1 MHKTLAANATRTSLA
16 LTWLRA
22 GRSFFVCDTGG
33 VLNQVTHFYSFP
45 SLAVRAG
52 IRSTLAANKE
62 WQRYIDQARPFVA
75 HQESMIMLEAS
86 DCHAAAGVPPASQF
100 SPPARTATPALYEMR
115 TYQLILGYNPV
126 PELRTA
132 FRAGLPSKVSRDK
145 EGKLVLMCY
154 SDVGRVFVT
163 ALLLSPRAERS
174 HALAPQRAEQSY

>member
-1 MHKTLAANATRTSLA
+1 MQRLAANPPRTLRA
-16 LTWLRA
+16 LTQPRA
-22 GRSFFVCDTGG
+22 ARSFFVCDTGG

-45 SLAVRAG
+45 SLAARAG

-132 FRAGLPSKVSRDK
+132 FRTGAWRG
-145 EGKLVLMCY
+145 
-154 SDVGRVFVT
+154 
-163 ALLLSPRAERS
+163 ARASSAAR
-174 HALAPQRAEQSY
+174 